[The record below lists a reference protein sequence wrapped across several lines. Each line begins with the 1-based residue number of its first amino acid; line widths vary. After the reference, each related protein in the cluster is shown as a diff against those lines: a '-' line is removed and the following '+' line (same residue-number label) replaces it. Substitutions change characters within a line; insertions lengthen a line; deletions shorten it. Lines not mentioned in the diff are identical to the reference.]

1 LRVAAH
7 WKAFNGLYLN
17 IRSQVHQK
25 IIASAVACPNQQ
37 RAILASL
44 DA

>member
-1 LRVAAH
+1 MVAAD
-7 WKAFNGLYLN
+7 WKATKDLYLHSK
-17 IRSQVHQK
+17 SQIHQK